1 MKKHGIIIPGIIAIL
16 LMVVVISG
24 CTSTTVPY
32 NNSGISFNYSSDWN
46 TPVNANLPSGIG
58 ITSNKTKEN
67 LTARMDITIQDSNN
81 PLSMWIDSVKAKING
96 TTSTM
101 NGTLLSEGP
110 VEIAGVQGYRIN
122 YNSNDG
128 YEDAEIIFVK
138 NYIYYDIYFSSTS
151 SISAI
156 ESDINTVVN
165 SFQTTLTTTSPF
177 SY

>member
-1 MKKHGIIIPGIIAIL
+1 
-16 LMVVVISG
+16 
-24 CTSTTVPY
+24 
-32 NNSGISFNYSSDWN
+32 
-46 TPVNANLPSGIG
+46 
-58 ITSNKTKEN
+58 
-67 LTARMDITIQDSNN
+67 
-81 PLSMWIDSVKAKING
+81 
-96 TTSTM
+96 
-101 NGTLLSEGP
+101 

-151 SISAI
+151 SIRAI